1 MGDLS
6 LSKMVQHL
14 QENKAK
20 ILRVK
25 ESTKNLQFLTYTS
38 YVILAIV
45 ILYALFVKRNTTYLP
60 NPATL
65 ISYVPSIPQTS
76 PQTSTVELFVRRPL
90 MMQNSATLWAETAQQ
105 NVNKDSRQICQI
117 HRK

>member
-45 ILYALFVKRNTTYLP
+45 IL
-60 NPATL
+60 
-65 ISYVPSIPQTS
+65 
-76 PQTSTVELFVRRPL
+76 
-90 MMQNSATLWAETAQQ
+90 
-105 NVNKDSRQICQI
+105 
-117 HRK
+117 